1 MSDKMVVLAIF
12 DSEAS
17 ADAAVVALKDS
28 GLVPADAIGVLVLDG
43 DGQLKVG
50 KVGARSTGEGA
61 GIGAVLFLLGPAGV
75 GIGMVGGSILGF
87 LHQKGLGLDE
97 NDRYRIAAQLWG
109 GRAGVGVL
117 APAGDAA
124 AVSAELADLGGVPE
138 IHAASD
144 EALQYARVAALSSWP
159 ASLPQGQEAGR
170 GHTEPGGGQ
179 GAGFSSSYRT
189 SRAVHSPGGA
199 RRGR

>member
-159 ASLPQGQEAGR
+159 ASLPRGQEAGG
-170 GHTEPGGGQ
+170 GHTEPDGGQ
-179 GAGFSSSYRT
+179 GAGFSSSYGP
-189 SRAVHSPGGA
+189 SRAVHSPRGA
-199 RRGR
+199 RHGP

>member
-1 MSDKMVVLAIF
+1 MSDKTVVLAIF

-75 GIGMVGGSILGF
+75 GIGLVGGNILGF
-87 LHQKGLGLDE
+87 LHQKGLGLAE
-97 NDRYRIAAQLWG
+97 SDRYRIAAELWG
-109 GRAGVGVL
+109 GRAG
-117 APAGDAA
+117 
-124 AVSAELADLGGVPE
+124 SACWHRRGTPP
-138 IHAASD
+138 
-144 EALQYARVAALSSWP
+144 RFRRSWP
-159 ASLPQGQEAGR
+159 IWAACPRSTRHPTRLCRTPGWLP
-170 GHTEPGGGQ
+170 
-179 GAGFSSSYRT
+179 
-189 SRAVHSPGGA
+189 
-199 RRGR
+199 

>member
-1 MSDKMVVLAIF
+1 MSDKTVVLAIF

-75 GIGMVGGSILGF
+75 GIGLIGGSILGF
-87 LHQKGLGLDE
+87 LHHKGLGLAE
-97 NDRYRIAAQLWG
+97 SDRYRIAAELWG

-199 RRGR
+199 RHGR